1 MKKKP
6 IRPDLPKEWKDKM
19 EPALM
24 KKLKECKKK
33 SDKIEYSLGITKR
46 KRNGYK

>member
-33 SDKIEYSLGITKR
+33 TDRIGWPLKITKR
-46 KRNGYK
+46 KRNG